1 MQGIIVSFRRGR
13 RTVQPNHA
21 LIEAK
26 EVKTRVDVTKLI
38 GKKVELPIKNGKITG
53 KIASAHGNK
62 GVMRAVFKKAITN
75 DMIGK
80 KVTISE

>member
-1 MQGIIVSFRRGR
+1 MKGIIISFKRGR

-21 LIEAK
+21 LIETK
-26 EVKTRVDVTKLI
+26 ETKTREDVTKLI

-62 GVMRAVFKKAITN
+62 GIMRAIFKKAITN
-75 DMIGK
+75 DMVGK
-80 KVTISE
+80 KVNISE

>member
-1 MQGIIVSFRRGR
+1 MEGKIISFRRGN
-13 RTVQPNHA
+13 RTINPNHA

-26 EVKTRVDVTKLI
+26 EVKSRADVTKLI
-38 GKKVELPIKNGKITG
+38 GKKIELPIKNGKIIG

-62 GVMRAVFKKAITN
+62 GTMRAIFKKAITR

-80 KVTISE
+80 KVTISD